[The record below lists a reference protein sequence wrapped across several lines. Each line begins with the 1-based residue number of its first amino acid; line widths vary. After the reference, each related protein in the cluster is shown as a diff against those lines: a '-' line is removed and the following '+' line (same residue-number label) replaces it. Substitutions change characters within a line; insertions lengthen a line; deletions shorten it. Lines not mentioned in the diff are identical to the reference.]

1 MTSTFDVLDYEY
13 VVLKINGYDIS
24 NLSRCE
30 AVQMFLQAKETI
42 VVEIC
47 RQKNNALE
55 KNVNLSGAEN
65 ILKILPAEERQNVNT
80 NFISRS
86 PTESSS
92 ITCASK
98 NVNLNPI
105 MDAERAQ
112 EEKKKQQII
121 LTFRD
126 LSINETSVCPS
137 VFFASKETQTYDN
150 DTSSKGDLERTITDH
165 LIEQEHNLFEQCL
178 EPEIDIEEITLNK
191 PMDVASSGQIGL
203 HVCSTGFSSSNIN
216 QEKDDFFSTESDI
229 FEDVFICGIKSD
241 SIAHRD
247 GRLRKGDQILRING
261 IDVRSKEDAERYI
274 AEKKSTVTLL
284 VSRILYA
291 EDDEDDIES
300 NFEYD
305 NSFLS
310 DDYKNVVDKL
320 DKVLLSQVKSKNTLS
335 NNQPVPHSK
344 CLDLEKKKNADE
356 NIKFSNNSRPVS
368 NKKKYFNRST
378 NKNQGNLSYEYDE
391 NEHIYETIPEDFES
405 EPLYCSPYQSSN
417 YMMAVG
423 SCSPA
428 TITAP
433 IEIETDVL
441 KTAMQQQTQ
450 RVAQWLGLKS
460 QCSKPIQ
467 NVDQPKATTSGQ
479 LPECNRIFTLRSTM
493 TCTSR
498 SSSSGVVYSLNRP
511 SNIPYEKVDNCLS
524 AYSTSDSYNRAPP
537 YINTLNAV
545 DETILNSKLDDIDH
559 AVDSAVSQSAA
570 FLTSPLSSMLLL
582 PFGKSGRIGL
592 CSANLDTAYITETHS
607 KTCKEED
614 VNIPK
619 SDEKVI
625 NIKQIEESHC
635 RQFNAPNLSRYH
647 FVANKVQDTI
657 SSTNAPE
664 LIKLKDGDEKSMVWK
679 VKRRADG
686 SRYIVKRPVRNRTLQ
701 KNIRGCEL
709 ATEEETISEVKIGRY
724 WTKDERRRHI
734 ERARDRRHHQT

>member
-1 MTSTFDVLDYEY
+1 Q
-13 VVLKINGYDIS
+13 INGYDIS

-47 RQKNNALE
+47 RQKNNTFE
-55 KNVNLSGAEN
+55 KKENNVNLSGAEN
-65 ILKILPAEERQNVNT
+65 IQYLLPDEERKNVNK

-86 PTESSS
+86 PTESSTIPS
-92 ITCASK
+92 ASK

-112 EEKKKQQII
+112 GEKKNKQII
-121 LTFRD
+121 LTFPD
-126 LSINETSVCPS
+126 LSINESSVCPS
-137 VFFASKETQTYDN
+137 VFVASKETQTYDN
-150 DTSSKGDLERTITDH
+150 DTSSKGDFERTITDH

-191 PMDVASSGQIGL
+191 PIDVASSGQMGL
-203 HVCSTGFSSSNIN
+203 HFCSTGFSASNIN
-216 QEKDDFFSTESDI
+216 HEKEEFFSTVSDI

-241 SIAHRD
+241 SVAHRD

-261 IDVRSKEDAERYI
+261 IDVRSKEDVERYM

-291 EDDEDDIES
+291 EDDDDDIES

-320 DKVLLSQVKSKNTLS
+320 DKVLLSQVKSKNTIS
-335 NNQPVPHSK
+335 NNQAVPPSK
-344 CLDLEKKKNADE
+344 CVYLETQKNAEE
-356 NIKFSNNSRPVS
+356 NIKFSNNSRLVS
-368 NKKKYFNRST
+368 NKKKYMNRSK
-378 NKNQGNLSYEYDE
+378 NKIQGNLSYEYDE
-391 NEHIYETIPEDFES
+391 NEHIYETIPEDSES

-417 YMMAVG
+417 YLMAVG

-433 IEIETDVL
+433 IGIETDVL

-467 NVDQPKATTSGQ
+467 NVDQLTATSGRH
-479 LPECNRIFTLRSTM
+479 PECNHILTLRSTM

-524 AYSTSDSYNRAPP
+524 AYSTADSKNRATSN
-537 YINTLNAV
+537 INTLNAE

-592 CSANLDTAYITETHS
+592 CSANLDTAYINETQS
-607 KTCKEED
+607 TTCKEED

-647 FVANKVQDTI
+647 FVSSQEVANQVQDTI
-657 SSTNAPE
+657 SSKNASE
-664 LIKLKDGDEKSMVWK
+664 LIKLKDGDETSMVWK

-701 KNIRGCEL
+701 KNIRGSEL
-709 ATEEETISEVKIGRY
+709 ATEGETISEVKIGRY
-724 WTKDERRRHI
+724 WTKDERKRHI

>member
-178 EPEIDIEEITLNK
+178 EPEIDIE
-191 PMDVASSGQIGL
+191 
-203 HVCSTGFSSSNIN
+203 
-216 QEKDDFFSTESDI
+216 
-229 FEDVFICGIKSD
+229 
-241 SIAHRD
+241 
-247 GRLRKGDQILRING
+247 
-261 IDVRSKEDAERYI
+261 
-274 AEKKSTVTLL
+274 
-284 VSRILYA
+284 

-647 FVANKVQDTI
+647 FVSSQEVANKVQDTI